1 MICQFPASK
10 PVLVRRPPVL
20 QNERTVRFLRRTL
33 LVIGS
38 CLALARGAS
47 AEGQKPVKRAGET
60 KLLDYAGAQKLM
72 LELINRDR
80 AKAGLSPV
88 VLDEAAS
95 KAGLRHARDMTAKG
109 FTGHI
114 GTDGSVPEQRY
125 TESGGV
131 HFVQEN
137 AACLFDGKERKLDAT
152 PRFDPAKLAALQKMF
167 MDEVPPNDGHRRN
180 VLKPEHNRVGIGLAQ
195 PEGVNQP
202 CLAQEFVDS
211 YGSYEALPKE
221 AKPKAKLRIAGTISK
236 PLVFGGI
243 GVGRTPL
250 PTPKRLEGVSG
261 ARGYAIPAPDQLYFG
276 PGFKTPKPVETDG
289 KRFSIELELGSQRG
303 QYAVSI
309 WARRGTG
316 KLFMVSMRTIAV
328 R

>member
-1 MICQFPASK
+1 MEQPS
-10 PVLVRRPPVL
+10 VRRI
-20 QNERTVRFLRRTL
+20 L

-38 CLALARGAS
+38 CIALSRGAS
-47 AEGQKPVKRAGET
+47 AQGQKPAKVAGAGHH
-60 KLLDYAGAQKLM
+60 LDYAGAQKLM
-72 LELINRDR
+72 LSLINRDR

-95 KAGLRHARDMTAKG
+95 KAGLRHAEDMTRRG

-131 HFVQEN
+131 HFVREN
-137 AACLFDGKERKLDAT
+137 AACLFDGKARKLDAA

-167 MDEVPPNDGHRRN
+167 MDEVPPNDGHRQN
-180 VLKPEHNRVGIGLAQ
+180 VLTPVHNRVGIGLAQ

-202 CLAQEFVDS
+202 CVAQEFVDS

-221 AKPKAKLRIAGTISK
+221 AKPKAKLRILGTISA
-236 PLVFGGI
+236 PFAFGGI
-243 GVGRTPL
+243 GIGRAPL
-250 PTPKRLEGVSG
+250 PTPKRVEEVSG
-261 ARGYAIPAPDQLYFG
+261 ARGYAIPAPERMYFG
-276 PGFKTPKPVETDG
+276 PGFKTPKPVFIEG
-289 KRFSIELELGSQRG
+289 RRFSIELELGSPRG
-303 QYAVSI
+303 LYAVSI
-309 WARRGTG
+309 WARKGTG
-316 KLFMVSMRTIAV
+316 KLFMVSMRTITV

>member
-1 MICQFPASK
+1 M
-10 PVLVRRPPVL
+10 RRAL
-20 QNERTVRFLRRTL
+20 F
-33 LVIGS
+33 VIVS
-38 CLALARGAS
+38 CFALTRGAS
-47 AEGQKPVKRAGET
+47 AEGSKLAKQSGE

-72 LELINRDR
+72 LTLINRDR

-137 AACLFDGKERKLDAT
+137 AACLFDAKERKLDRA

-180 VLKPEHNRVGIGLAQ
+180 ILKPEHNRVGIGLAQ
-195 PEGVNQP
+195 PDGVNQP

-211 YGSYEALPKE
+211 YGSYEALPKQ
-221 AKPKAKLRIAGTISK
+221 AKPKAKLLIAGTISK
-236 PLVFGGI
+236 PLTFGGI
-243 GVGRTPL
+243 GIGRTPL
-250 PTPKRLEGVSG
+250 PTPKRIEEVSG
-261 ARGYAIPAPDQLYFG
+261 ARGYAIPAPDQMYFG
-276 PGFKTPKPVETDG
+276 PGFKTPKPVNVDG
-289 KRFSIELELGSQRG
+289 RRFSLELELGARPG

-328 R
+328 P

>member
-1 MICQFPASK
+1 MARFP
-10 PVLVRRPPVL
+10 
-20 QNERTVRFLRRTL
+20 RRTL
-33 LVIGS
+33 LVIGT
-38 CLALARGAS
+38 CLALSGGAS
-47 AEGQKPVKRAGET
+47 AEGQKPAKPSGESR
-60 KLLDYAGAQKLM
+60 LLDYASAQKLM
-72 LELINRDR
+72 LTLVNRDR
-80 AKAGLSPV
+80 AKAGLPPV

-95 KAGLRHARDMTAKG
+95 KAGRRHARDMTTKG

-152 PRFDPAKLAALQKMF
+152 PRFDPAKVAALQKMF

-180 VLKPEHNRVGIGLAQ
+180 ILSPRHNRVGIGLAQ

-211 YGSYEALPKE
+211 YGSYEPLPKE
-221 AKPKAKLRIAGTISK
+221 AKPKAKLRILGTISK

-243 GVGRTPL
+243 GIGRTPL
-250 PTPKRLEGVSG
+250 PTPKRVEEVSG
-261 ARGYAIPAPDQLYFG
+261 ARGYAIPAPERMYFG
-276 PGFKTPKPVETDG
+276 PGFKTPKPVNIEG
-289 KRFSIELELGSQRG
+289 RRFSIELELGSQRA

-309 WARRGTG
+309 WARQGTG